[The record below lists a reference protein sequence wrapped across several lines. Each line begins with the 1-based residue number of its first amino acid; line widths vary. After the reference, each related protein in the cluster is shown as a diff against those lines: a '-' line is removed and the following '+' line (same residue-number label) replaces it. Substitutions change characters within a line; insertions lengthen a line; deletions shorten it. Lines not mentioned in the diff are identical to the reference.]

1 MPNAGSVRIS
11 PNLGTAALRATA
23 QAADGRRA
31 TATAVSAGPSSFNAQ
46 PRSSLPLSLR
56 ELGGP
61 AVGVGPGALGIDAS
75 ERPAFA
81 RDVGEAHAEASEA
94 GREVAESH
102 HTPAPATPELTVL
115 DEWMTRA
122 ANQSE
127 VGTEASLVERQALS
141 AEAGLATLSELLR
154 EAQPG
159 PNAGHPGIN
168 SGITDKARQLL
179 KTAAES
185 KPAAYLHPD
194 GRPAGEPGWLAAEL
208 QRPAQFTRALAS
220 RDLKAGAG
228 LQHEAM
234 VAYLGDKSA
243 SAAQKNTAKAFFLRQ
258 VDDYLDGIQGAKP
271 PQLSGAD
278 HTPTGVLR
286 SEQKVSLLVARSLE
300 RACDKHAASAVD
312 KSLFENMADPAKV
325 GERLSANLKQGL
337 RASFKPI
344 EKSFTHAGRDY
355 LSELKPDVSA
365 QPRNNTAVLCSDTH
379 SPERMP
385 NMWHSEYKDAAG
397 KTLFSG
403 TRSGVLCAFGMR
415 PPNLRRLPRQELHA
429 LIKTT
434 LPKQVQQLGVE
445 RCAKYMTSRFSIK
458 GYQLRKAA
466 RFQANRNRAQ
476 DLVRFHLQNNA
487 GLMRQVAAG
496 KGDAPRI
503 RMVLPSINLV
513 TADYARSAVSA
524 TFNCLEN
531 HNELRMT
538 RNQNDAL
545 QALAEQDVPVTVT
558 QQDGTEKTVRVQVVP
573 LTFSSGVNN
582 LALGKA
588 GKVLGSWRAAD
599 KINRPSMKLLLGENF
614 KPGAP
619 PASGLV
625 AEHLQA
631 LEAEGKGNSR
641 EARITRQLAD
651 QVGSIWQAKGHH
663 AEHNDPYA
671 LPARLALLSSRMGLD
686 PQYNCKSGKDRTGQ
700 LDAEIK
706 FLATRIELGEGE
718 VPQPGAA
725 LNDDEKGLFSKV
737 LLHSGNH
744 EVQKMNTGSPG
755 YKVKLSSI
763 TRRMDSMMTRLQ
775 HMGSGEFVSA

>member
-1 MPNAGSVRIS
+1 MSSASFVGSS
-11 PNLGTAALRATA
+11 PNLETDAL
-23 QAADGRRA
+23 QAKVQVADARRA
-31 TATAVSAGPSSFNAQ
+31 SATAVSAGPSSFNAQ

-56 ELGGP
+56 ELGG
-61 AVGVGPGALGIDAS
+61 ASLGADALGIDAS
-75 ERPAFA
+75 GRLAFA
-81 RDVGEAHAEASEA
+81 QDMREVRTEAAEAN
-94 GREVAESH
+94 REFAESH
-102 HTPAPATPELTVL
+102 HTPATTAPDMTVL

-122 ANQSE
+122 ANQTKT
-127 VGTEASLVERQALS
+127 GTEASLVDRQALV
-141 AEAGLATLSELLR
+141 AEAGLATLSELLQ
-154 EAQPG
+154 EAQPAPG
-159 PNAGHPGIN
+159 ANHLGIN
-168 SGITDKARQLL
+168 SDITDKAQQLL
-179 KTAAES
+179 KTAAEA
-185 KPAAYLHPD
+185 KPVAYQHPD
-194 GRPAGEPGWLAAEL
+194 GRPAGDPGWLAAEL
-208 QRPAQFTRALAS
+208 QRPAEFTRALAA
-220 RDLKAGAG
+220 RDLKAGVD
-228 LQHEAM
+228 LQNEAM
-234 VAYLGDKSA
+234 TAYLGDKSA
-243 SAAQKNTAKAFFLRQ
+243 SAAQKNTAKEFFLRQ
-258 VDDYLDGIQGAKP
+258 VDDYLDDIPDAKP
-271 PQLSGAD
+271 PPLSGAD
-278 HTPTGVLR
+278 HSPGGVLR
-286 SEQKVSLLVARSLE
+286 PEQKVSLLVARSLE
-300 RACDKHAASAVD
+300 RACDKDMVNAAD
-312 KSLFENMADPAKV
+312 KLLFEKMADPAKV
-325 GERLSANLKQGL
+325 DERLSANLKQGL
-337 RASFKPI
+337 RESFKPV

-355 LSELKPDVSA
+355 LSKLKPDVA
-365 QPRNNTAVLCSDTH
+365 GQPGNNTAVLCSDTH
-379 SPERMP
+379 SPERVP
-385 NMWHSEYKDAAG
+385 NMWRSEYKDDTG

-415 PPNLRRLPRQELHA
+415 PPNLRSLPRQELHA
-429 LIKTT
+429 LIETT
-434 LPKQVQQLGVE
+434 LPEQAKRLGVE
-445 RCAKYMTSRFSIK
+445 RCAKYMISRFSIK

-487 GLMRQVAAG
+487 KLMHQVAES

-538 RNQNDAL
+538 RNQRDAL
-545 QALAEQDVPVTVT
+545 HALARQDVPVTVT
-558 QQDGTEKTVRVQVVP
+558 QQDGAEKTVRVQVVP
-573 LTFSSGVNN
+573 LTFSSGVNK

-588 GKVLGSWRAAD
+588 SKVLGSWLTAD
-599 KINRPSMKLLLGENF
+599 NINRPSIKLLLGENF

-619 PASGLV
+619 PTSGLV

-631 LEAEGKGNSR
+631 LETEGKGNSR
-641 EARITRQLAD
+641 EARTIRQLAD
-651 QVGSIWQAKGHH
+651 QVGSIWQAKGHR
-663 AEHNDPYA
+663 AENNDPYA

-725 LNDDEKGLFSKV
+725 LNDDEKGLFSKI

-744 EVQKMNTGSPG
+744 EIQKMNTGSPG

-775 HMGSGEFVSA
+775 HMGSGKFVSA